1 MAGTVTV
8 MSKIKQL
15 LTLYQSG
22 QSKKAI
28 STILSISRNTVK
40 SYLLKLSLLNTDIN
54 ELLMLTMREIA
65 RH

>member
-28 STILSISRNTVK
+28 SAILSISRNTVK

-54 ELLMLTMREIA
+54 ELLMLDDLQY
-65 RH
+65 

>member
-28 STILSISRNTVK
+28 SAILSISRNTVK